1 MKLAFAAV
9 SDLLWLVVVV
19 ALALGWWLDHE
30 RNAALKDDIE
40 LQMLDAKIKYA
51 QLKKAVEAGHPEW
64 VDGGPVTNSGGMER
78 LSKRP

>member
-1 MKLAFAAV
+1 MKLALASV

-30 RNAALKDDIE
+30 RTAVFEDDIE
-40 LQMLDAKIKYA
+40 LQMLDTKITYA
-51 QLKKAVEAGHPEW
+51 QLKKAVESGHPEW

-78 LSKRP
+78 PSKGP